1 VHIKYAIEERRRKYG
16 WRCKPGTQKETY
28 KESLLKI
35 LEQKKPADTG
45 KDVNFALSLVPILQS
60 LDDYKKIEA
69 RIHMINV
76 LKNLKWPGSYQS
88 AAPSN
93 RQIEVASPA
102 SVGTIQSLSNN
113 FTEDSTPELLE
124 L

>member
-1 VHIKYAIEERRRKYG
+1 LSDTETESKVACEEATGERCHEYGRRRK
-16 WRCKPGTQKETY
+16 PATQKETFE
-28 KESLLKI
+28 ESLLKI
-35 LEQKKPADTG
+35 LEQKKPADT
-45 KDVNFALSLVPILQS
+45 DEDINFALSLVPIVKS

-69 RIHMINV
+69 RIQIMN
-76 LKNLKWPGSYQS
+76 QS
-88 AAPSN
+88 AAQFN

-102 SVGTIQSLSNN
+102 SVGTIQSFSNN